1 MVTRWTLTVDC
12 RDAAVVTAFWKEAL
26 GYVERP
32 APRGWDSWEQWLRDM
47 HVPEEE
53 WGDGGALTDP
63 TGAQPDISFLRVPEG
78 KTVKNRLHLDL
89 QVSGGRDVDQ
99 ALRVERIRRHVDR
112 LVAAGARVLAE
123 HHDGDRLDH
132 VVLADPE
139 GNELCVV

>member
-1 MVTRWTLTVDC
+1 MGTRWTLTVDC
-12 RDAAVVTAFWKEAL
+12 RDVAVVAAFWTEAL
-26 GYVERP
+26 GYVDRP
-32 APRGWDSWEQWLRDM
+32 PPRGWDSWEDWLRDM

-53 WGDGGALTDP
+53 WGDGANLVDP
-63 TGAQPDISFLRVPEG
+63 EGELPAISFLRVPED
-78 KTVKNRLHLDL
+78 KTVKNRVHLDL

-99 ALRVERIRRHVDR
+99 ALREERIGGFVER
-112 LVAAGARVLAE
+112 LTAAGASVLAE

>member
-12 RDAAVVTAFWKEAL
+12 QDANVVAAFWKEAL
-26 GYVERP
+26 GYVDRP

-53 WGDGGALTDP
+53 WGDAAALTDP
-63 TGAQPDISFLRVPEG
+63 DGVLPDISFLRVPEG

-89 QVSGGRDVDQ
+89 QVGGGRDLDQ
-99 ALRVERIRRHVDR
+99 AVRVERIRSHVDR
-112 LVAAGARVLAE
+112 LVAAGGRVLAE